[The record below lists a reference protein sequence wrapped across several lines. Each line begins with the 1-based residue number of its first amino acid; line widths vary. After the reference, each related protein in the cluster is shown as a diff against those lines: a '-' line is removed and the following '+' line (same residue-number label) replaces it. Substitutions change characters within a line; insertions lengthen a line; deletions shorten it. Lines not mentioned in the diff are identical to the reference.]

1 MSLPTPRLDDRS
13 FQDIVDEAKR
23 LIPRYLPEW
32 TDHNLSDPGV
42 ALIELY
48 AWMTESVIYRL
59 NQLPEVLYV
68 KFLEL
73 FGITLFPPTAA
84 HADLSFHLSAPVPEP
99 VHVRAGTEVATTSA
113 GGIEPIVFITD
124 HDLAITQPHL
134 RSALTAT
141 ASAPNRYR
149 LAWDDL
155 RFDGASVTC
164 FTSLQPG
171 DAIYFG
177 FQESLARNILRLD
190 VTAEALGVGVNP
202 ANPPLVW
209 EAWSGESWQ
218 PARVRSDDTG
228 GLNRTGA
235 IVLEMPSRHESLQ
248 LGPEQAHWIRCR
260 LTRATGDQTIYQTSP
275 AISNLSASTAGGIVT
290 ARHARIYAR
299 ERIGTSNG
307 TPGQSFHVQ
316 HPPVLPRSHEETV
329 EVVLID
335 GTLFRWAEARNLA
348 SASPEDRVFTWDA
361 STGSVHFG
369 PRIRYPDG
377 TVRQFGAVPPA
388 DAEVWVTT
396 YRSGG
401 GTRGNVGANTLTLLH
416 TTVPFIDQVTNLEPA
431 RGGVDAETIE
441 NAKLRGAMT
450 LRTGDR
456 AVTAEDFER
465 LATEADP
472 AIARARTLPPVSP
485 GEPVRLLLVP
495 RVDDEPDRLTVDQL
509 QIGNET
515 FTRVASYLEERR
527 LLGSA
532 VEISPPAYQG
542 VSVVAR
548 LQGEPGREMDLVR
561 HRALMALYRFINPL
575 TGGTDGQGWPFKRD
589 LNVAQVFA
597 LLSDVEGV
605 ARVDEVLLFT
615 VDLDTRLRSRTGRQQ
630 LSLEEGQLFLS
641 YRHIVV

>member
-1 MSLPTPRLDDRS
+1 VSLPTPRLDDRS

-48 AWMTESVIYRL
+48 AWMTESVIFRL

-73 FGITLFPPTAA
+73 FGITLFPPAAA

-113 GGIEPIVFITD
+113 GGVEPIVFVTD
-124 HDLAITQPHL
+124 HDLVIAQPHL
-134 RSALTAT
+134 RSALTAA

-155 RFDGASVTC
+155 RFDGGSVIC
-164 FTSLQPG
+164 FTSLQPD

-190 VTAEALGVGVNP
+190 VTAGALGVGVNP
-202 ANPPLVW
+202 AKPPLVW

-235 IVLEMPSRHESLQ
+235 IVLEMPARHESLQ

-260 LTRATGDQTIYQTSP
+260 LVRATGDQTVYQTSP
-275 AISNLSASTAGGIVT
+275 AISSLSASTAGGIVT

-299 ERIGTSNG
+299 ERIGTSDG
-307 TPGQSFHVQ
+307 MPGQSFHVQ
-316 HPPVLPRSHEETV
+316 HPPVLPRNHEETV
-329 EVVLID
+329 EIVSPD
-335 GTLFRWAEARNLA
+335 GTVHRWAEARNLA
-348 SASPEDRVFTWDA
+348 NASAEDRVFTWDA
-361 STGSVHFG
+361 STGTVHFG

-377 TVRQFGAVPPA
+377 TVRQFGAVPPV

-472 AIARARTLPPVSP
+472 AIARARTLPPSSP

-495 RVDDEPDRLTVDQL
+495 RVDDLPDRLTVDQL

-515 FTRVASYLEERR
+515 FVQVASYLEERR

-532 VEISPPAYQG
+532 VEISPPDYQG

-615 VDLDTRLRSRTGRQQ
+615 VDLATGLRSRTGRQQ